1 MKKFFLVLSLAVL
14 SMAGTKAQSLT
25 VFIHDSDGPFSNVR
39 NAPNGKIVDR
49 IPTDKNAMLD
59 VYAPVNG
66 WWQIADQ
73 SYFVPDGGMPH
84 LAAAKNHYIHNSCI
98 AVSTRNY
105 GGQRLY
111 LRKTPSAKGKAVYS
125 FSQETLL
132 RPIDITNGWVKVK
145 TLDGK
150 HTGWIQDEWICG
162 NSVTNCN

>member
-1 MKKFFLVLSLAVL
+1 MKKLFLIFSLAIL
-14 SMAGTKAQSLT
+14 SMASAKAQSLV
-25 VFIHDSDGPFSNVR
+25 VFINDSDGPYSNVR

-49 IPTDKNAMLD
+49 IPTDQNAMLD

-66 WWQIADQ
+66 WWEIADG

-84 LAAAKNHYIHNSCI
+84 LTPASHHYIHSSCI

-105 GGQRLY
+105 GGQRLS
-111 LRKTPSAKGKAVYS
+111 LRKTPSAKGAVVFS

-145 TLDGK
+145 TLDGR
-150 HTGWIQDEWICG
+150 HTGWIQDEWLCG